1 MKKIILYT
9 GFLFLIAFEIC
20 RVYLIMPMPGS
31 QQFDS
36 INLAYLLGSNKI
48 YIRVILYAIITY
60 PFIVEFKRS
69 KKLGK
74 LLLVTMVLFYLAIFY
89 LFTFEMEAD
98 KMFYQPGHKFFEGV
112 ATNKIASDKLIIGIE
127 LQGITKAYPIQ
138 LIGYHHQ
145 VVDTIGDTPIIVT
158 YCTVCRTGRVF
169 HPEVN
174 EKVESFRLV
183 GMDHYNA
190 MFEDATTKS
199 WWAQATG
206 ECIAGP
212 LKGYRLK
219 EFPSEQVRLDTW
231 LGKYPNSMILQPD
244 EKFKQQFDQMQSYD
258 KGLSKG
264 RLTKRDSASW
274 KLKSWVVGVVHENK
288 ARTYDWNMLVS
299 DRIITDSI
307 EGEPLM
313 LVLEKDSAS
322 FHVFNRKHMNET
334 LSFKIDQDTLI
345 DLNTVSRWN
354 MQGEC
359 FDGKYKGAKLSKLSA
374 YQEFLHSW
382 EYFHPNAIRIKKNKM
397 NF

>member
-1 MKKIILYT
+1 MKKFVLYI
-9 GFLFLIAFEIC
+9 GFIFLIIFEVL

-31 QQFDS
+31 QEFDS
-36 INLAYLLGSNKI
+36 IKLAYLLGSNKI
-48 YIRVILYAIITY
+48 YIRIILYAIIAY
-60 PFIVEFKRS
+60 PFIIEFKQS
-69 KKLGK
+69 KKFGK
-74 LLLVTMVLFYLAIFY
+74 LLFIFMSLFYVVIFY

-98 KMFYQPGHKFFEGV
+98 KMFYQPAHKYFSSS
-112 ATNKIASDKLIIGIE
+112 TQNKIVTDKLVIGIE
-127 LQGITKAYPIQ
+127 VQGIAKAYPIQ

-145 VVDTIGDTPIIVT
+145 VADTIGDTPIMVT

-174 EKVESFRLV
+174 GKVETFRLV

-212 LKGYRLK
+212 LKGTKLK

-231 LGKYPNSMILQPD
+231 LNGHPTSMILQPD
-244 EKFKQQFDQMQSYD
+244 EQFKQQFDQMQSYD
-258 KGLSKG
+258 KGVSKG

-274 KLKSWVVGVVHENK
+274 KFKSWVVGIVYKNK
-288 ARTYDWNMLVS
+288 ATTYDWNMLVS
-299 DRIITDSI
+299 ERMIVDSI
-307 EGEPLM
+307 DDNPLL

-322 FHVFNRKHMNET
+322 FHAFSRKYMNEI
-334 LSFKIDQDTLI
+334 LNFNLNADTLI
-345 DLNTVSRWN
+345 DMNSTSKWN

-359 FDGKYKGAKLSKLSA
+359 FEGKLKGSKLSKVSA

-382 EYFHPNAIRIKKNKM
+382 EYFHPNAARFNK
-397 NF
+397 

>member
-1 MKKIILYT
+1 MKKFVLYV
-9 GFLFLIAFEIC
+9 GFIFLIIFEVL

-31 QQFDS
+31 QEFDS

-48 YIRVILYAIITY
+48 YIRIILYTIIAY
-60 PFIVEFKRS
+60 PFIVEFKQA
-69 KKLGK
+69 KKLK
-74 LLLVTMVLFYLAIFY
+74 KSLLIAMILFYGFVFY
-89 LFTFEMEAD
+89 VFTFEMEAD
-98 KMFYQPGHKFFEGV
+98 KMFYQPAHKYFSGS
-112 ATNKIASDKLIIGIE
+112 TQNKIATDRLIVGVE
-127 LQGITKAYPIQ
+127 LQGIAKAYPIQ

-145 VVDTIGDTPIIVT
+145 VADTIGDIPIMVT

-174 EKVESFRLV
+174 GKVETFRLV

-212 LKGYRLK
+212 LKGTKLK
-219 EFPSEQVRLDTW
+219 EFPSDQVRLDAW
-231 LGKYPNSMILQPD
+231 LNEYPASMILQPD

-258 KGLSKG
+258 KGVSKG

-274 KLKSWVVGVVHENK
+274 KFKSWVVGVLYKNK

-299 DRIITDSI
+299 NRIIEDSLT
-307 EGEPLM
+307 GLPLL
-313 LVLEKDSAS
+313 LVLENDTAS
-322 FHVFNRKHMNET
+322 FHAFSRQYSDAT
-334 LSFKIDQDTLI
+334 LKFKLNGDSLI
-345 DLNTVSRWN
+345 DINTNSLWNLN
-354 MQGEC
+354 GICIE
-359 FDGKYKGAKLSKLSA
+359 GKLKGGALTKVAA

-382 EYFHPNAIRIKKNKM
+382 EYFHPNALRYKN
-397 NF
+397 

>member
-1 MKKIILYT
+1 MKKFVLYI
-9 GFLFLIAFEIC
+9 GFIFLIIFEVL

-31 QQFDS
+31 QEFDS
-36 INLAYLLGSNKI
+36 IKLAYLLGSNKI
-48 YIRVILYAIITY
+48 YIRIILYAIIAY
-60 PFIVEFKRS
+60 PFIVEFKQANKL
-69 KKLGK
+69 KKS
-74 LLLVTMVLFYLAIFY
+74 LLIGMVLLYAFVFYV
-89 LFTFEMEAD
+89 FTFEMEAD
-98 KMFYQPGHKFFEGV
+98 KMFYQPAHKYFSSS
-112 ATNKIASDKLIIGIE
+112 TQNKIVTDKLVIGIE
-127 LQGITKAYPIQ
+127 VQGIAKAYPIQ

-145 VVDTIGDTPIIVT
+145 VADTIGDTPIMVT

-174 EKVESFRLV
+174 GKVETFRLV

-212 LKGYRLK
+212 LKGTKLK

-231 LGKYPNSMILQPD
+231 LNGHPTSMILQPD
-244 EKFKQQFDQMQSYD
+244 EQFKQQFDQMQSYD
-258 KGLSKG
+258 KGVSKG

-274 KLKSWVVGVVHENK
+274 KFKSWVVGIVYKNK

-299 DRIITDSI
+299 ERMIVDSI
-307 EGEPLM
+307 DDNPLL

-322 FHVFNRKHMNET
+322 FHAFSRKYMNEI
-334 LSFKIDQDTLI
+334 LNFNLNADTLI
-345 DLNTVSRWN
+345 DMNSTSKWN

-359 FDGKYKGAKLSKLSA
+359 FEGKLKGSKLSKVSA

-382 EYFHPNAIRIKKNKM
+382 EYFHPNAARFNK
-397 NF
+397 

>member
-1 MKKIILYT
+1 MKKFLLII
-9 GFLFLIAFEIC
+9 GFIFLIIFEVL

-31 QQFDS
+31 QEFDS

-48 YIRVILYAIITY
+48 YIRIILYVIIAY
-60 PFIVEFKRS
+60 PFIVEFKQA
-69 KKLGK
+69 KKLVK
-74 LLLVTMVLFYLAIFY
+74 SLLVTMVLFYLAIFY

-98 KMFYQPGHKFFEGV
+98 KMFYQPARKYFNGSEK
-112 ATNKIASDKLIIGIE
+112 NKIATDKLVIGIE
-127 LQGITKAYPIQ
+127 FQGIAKAYPIQ

-145 VVDTIGDTPIIVT
+145 VVDTIGNTPIMVT

-174 EKVESFRLV
+174 GKVETFRLV

-212 LKGYRLK
+212 LKGTKLK
-219 EFPSEQVRLDTW
+219 EFPSEQVRLDVW
-231 LGKYPNSMILQPD
+231 LNEHPTSMILQPD

-274 KLKSWVVGVVHENK
+274 KFKSWVVGVVHNNK
-288 ARTYDWNMLVS
+288 AKTYDWNMLVS
-299 DRIITDSI
+299 ERIITDSI
-307 EGEPLM
+307 DDIPLL
-313 LVLEKDSAS
+313 LVLQKDSAS
-322 FHVFNRKHMNET
+322 FHAFSRKYMDEVLNFN
-334 LSFKIDQDTLI
+334 LDADTLI
-345 DLNTVSRWN
+345 DINSASKWN
-354 MQGEC
+354 MQGNC
-359 FDGKYKGAKLSKLSA
+359 FEGKLKGSKLSKVTA

-382 EYFHPNAIRIKKNKM
+382 EYFHPNAARFEKIK
-397 NF
+397 